1 VQVNVDCLLNRFRR
15 PRERGFKEPGP
26 DSNSLRGKL
35 KAAASVAKAGNSKE
49 GIISRF
55 WPRKGVVG
63 QRQSQEREKR
73 GILEGGDDQLFIQ
86 SETLHGKN
94 IETLIC
100 DAKTNHIAS
109 QAHQAIGKH

>member
-49 GIISRF
+49 GIILRF
-55 WPRKGVVG
+55 
-63 QRQSQEREKR
+63 
-73 GILEGGDDQLFIQ
+73 
-86 SETLHGKN
+86 
-94 IETLIC
+94 
-100 DAKTNHIAS
+100 
-109 QAHQAIGKH
+109 